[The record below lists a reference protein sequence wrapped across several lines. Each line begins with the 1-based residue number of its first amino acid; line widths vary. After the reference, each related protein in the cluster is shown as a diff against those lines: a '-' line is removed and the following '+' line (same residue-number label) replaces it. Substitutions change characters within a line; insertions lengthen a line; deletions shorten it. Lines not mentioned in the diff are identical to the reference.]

1 MVAEVG
7 YPCTKNLLVYKNTCQ
22 KYNRGTGDKNQCVG
36 ESSRSIQRRGMEHT
50 GERKAYVSARL
61 PPDPLVS
68 PKCQSGQAQ
77 KSLKIGTIRDIT
89 LIASVK
95 PIYSSLKKKYLKH
108 RLYFSANRRDN
119 FAVK

>member
-1 MVAEVG
+1 
-7 YPCTKNLLVYKNTCQ
+7 
-22 KYNRGTGDKNQCVG
+22 
-36 ESSRSIQRRGMEHT
+36 MEALNALEAFGQFGQFGHLDILDT
-50 GERKAYVSARL
+50 FDT
-61 PPDPLVS
+61 DPLVS

>member
-1 MVAEVG
+1 MA
-7 YPCTKNLLVYKNTCQ
+7 
-22 KYNRGTGDKNQCVG
+22 R
-36 ESSRSIQRRGMEHT
+36 SRNIASHGNH
-50 GERKAYVSARL
+50 GRL
-61 PPDPLVS
+61 AADPLVS

-119 FAVK
+119 FAVKQGQFRTYFTVITKYVTINFFSDSEN

>member
-1 MVAEVG
+1 MLWRLFD
-7 YPCTKNLLVYKNTCQ
+7 NLDNLDNLDILDTFD
-22 KYNRGTGDKNQCVG
+22 T
-36 ESSRSIQRRGMEHT
+36 
-50 GERKAYVSARL
+50 
-61 PPDPLVS
+61 DPLVS